1 MELSPPR
8 HSKWVISM
16 EGIYFAV
23 SDENRRKL
31 LALFAR
37 HGSLMVGELVGLRL
51 LPQPTISRQLAVL
64 RAAELVTRRKSG
76 TGRIYTLVPGALD
89 GIVAELTELQHAA
102 SMDST
107 L

>member
-1 MELSPPR
+1 MID
-8 HSKWVISM
+8 V

-31 LALFAR
+31 LALLAQ
-37 HGSLMVGELVGLRL
+37 HGSLTVGELVGLRL

-64 RAAELVTRRKSG
+64 RAAGLVTRRKSG

-89 GIVAELTELQHAA
+89 GVVAELTELKHAA
-102 SMDST
+102 VMDGT
-107 L
+107 E